1 MTKLEIERDGR
12 GVATVALARPEKHN
26 AMDAEMIAG
35 LTVAFEE
42 LGADDAV
49 RVIVLTGRGRTF
61 CAGGDLG
68 WMREQMAADAAARA
82 AEARTLARM
91 LGTVDACPK
100 PVIGAVQGNALGG
113 GVGLL
118 AVCDVA
124 VAADHAKLG
133 LTETRL
139 GMIPATIGPYVIARM
154 GQGMARRVFMSS
166 RLFDAAEGV
175 RLGLLADAVPAG
187 DLAERVEAE
196 VVPYLSVAPGAV
208 AESKALARSLGGAP
222 DEAQIEQ
229 SIAMLV
235 RRWETEE
242 AREGISAFLHKRS
255 APWVAE

>member
-35 LTVAFEE
+35 LTEAFEE

-49 RVIVLTGRGRTF
+49 RVIVLTGRGRSF

-68 WMREQMAADAAARA
+68 WMREQMAADATARA
-82 AEARTLARM
+82 AAARTLARM

-100 PVIGAVQGNALGG
+100 PVIGAAQGNALGG

-124 VAADHAKLG
+124 LAADHAKLG
-133 LTETRL
+133 LTETKL

-187 DLAERVEAE
+187 ELAARVEAE
-196 VVPYLSVAPGAV
+196 VLPYLSVAPGAV
-208 AESKALARSLGGAP
+208 AESKALARTLGGAP
-222 DEAQIEQ
+222 DERQVED
-229 SIAMLV
+229 SIATLV

-242 AREGISAFLHKRS
+242 AREGISAFLEKRP